1 MKIKFYQLGIM
12 VCCLLIAWYVPG
24 EQDNAKSPEVRKTPS
39 VDGVELV
46 YSISGSNEPALVFI
60 HGGFADRSFWVNQM
74 EYFAGKYKVVAI
86 DLAGHGDSGKNRV
99 KWDMES
105 FGNDVCA
112 VLAREKI
119 SKVVLIGNSLGG
131 PVALEAAR
139 LFPGKTLCVVAVD
152 TFHAFSEQDQGEKEY
167 FKSQAAAYRADFSG
181 TMKKMVKALFHA
193 DANPGL
199 YAQVEQK
206 MLKGTAEIAAKMM
219 ESFATY
225 DETGVFKKDTHPIR
239 CINGDLFPTEVEK
252 NRQLHPD
259 FDAVIL
265 PHTGH
270 YPMLEKPELFNRHL
284 EEIVKTSG

>member
-12 VCCLLIAWYVPG
+12 VCCLLIAWYVAG
-24 EQDNAKSPEVRKTPS
+24 EQDNAKAPEVRKTPS
-39 VDGVELV
+39 VDGVEIV

-139 LFPGKTLCVVAVD
+139 LFPGKTLGVVAVD
-152 TFHAFSEQDQGEKEY
+152 TFHNFSYQEEAAKEY
-167 FKSQAAAYRADFSG
+167 YKSQAAAYRSDFSG
-181 TMKKMVKALFHA
+181 TMRKMVKALFHA
-193 DANPGL
+193 DVDPAL

-206 MLKGTAEIAAKMM
+206 MLKGTGEMAAKMM
-219 ESFATY
+219 ESVPTY
-225 DETGVFKKDTHPIR
+225 DLIGGFKKDTHPIR
-239 CINGDLFPTEVEK
+239 CINGDLYPTQVEQ
-252 NRQLHPD
+252 NRKLHPD
-259 FDAVIL
+259 FDAVII
-265 PHTGH
+265 PHCGH

-284 EEIVKTSG
+284 EEIVKIL